1 MNKTL
6 PPPPPSTPPSIS
18 SPSFDQIV
26 KGNVTIK
33 KLSKYRYRIT
43 FSKIGKFL
51 QYQVWDKDNVNNIN
65 DKRFI
70 FYNSATQ
77 WVKSFK
83 EYNTYLNENNKPLF
97 TPTTIMETDNDKK
110 FAFIIQKACFNSC
123 DQVVFTVSTNEIS
136 SSSTKLTR
144 LPIGKLHNVRFD
156 IDEDSFRDYQA
167 RVIKNKIPDG
177 TQDDLGN
184 GTRLCWRLS
193 QLSDDSFFSD
203 GPLTLYLF
211 SGVISFYTDPY
222 MNIKINDYTKEKFG
236 KESGKML
243 YYNDYGYWCE
253 VCRQDRHPA
262 N

>member
-6 PPPPPSTPPSIS
+6 PPTPPIIS

-51 QYQVWDKDNVNNIN
+51 KYQVWDKDNTNLN
-65 DKRFI
+65 DKRI
-70 FYNSATQ
+70 VFYQSATQ
-77 WVKSFK
+77 WVNSFVEK
-83 EYNTYLNENNKPLF
+83 NTKLKRDNKPLF

-110 FAFIIQKACFNSC
+110 FAFIIQKAYFNSC

-156 IDEDSFRDYQA
+156 IDMNYQDIVSLTVEDEIPGGTEDYH
-167 RVIKNKIPDG
+167 DY
-177 TQDDLGN
+177 
-184 GTRLCWRLS
+184 GTRLCWHPWQLKGDNVTLS
-193 QLSDDSFFSD
+193 VFAS
-203 GPLTLYLF
+203 Y
-211 SGVISFYTDPY
+211 IKFYTDPY
-222 MNIKINDYTKEKFG
+222 MNQKINNYTQEKFG
-236 KESGKML
+236 KDSNEML
-243 YYNDYGYWCE
+243 FLDNDVGMQYCL
-253 VCRQDRHPA
+253 VCSIHA